1 MKSSNNTG
9 VSRWEL
15 AWIIPL
21 SLVLSASVT
30 AAFALVVYELP

>member
-1 MKSSNNTG
+1 MNSNGTG
-9 VSRWEL
+9 FSRWEL

-30 AAFALVVYELP
+30 AAFVLAVFELL